1 MDNQKLFVSSHAP
14 FWHNGSGIAGKSY
27 NIMLAALPA
36 VALGIYQY
44 GAPALGVVTFSMGCA
59 MIWELIMNFVMKR
72 PVSIGDG
79 NAAVIGLLFAML
91 LPAATPWWVV
101 LIGTFLAIV
110 IGKQIFGGVGCNPLN
125 PVLVAIA
132 MVFLSW
138 KGIVDFNEALLDY
151 ELGFPMMYPLA
162 TLKHFGVEAVSDY
175 TAGALL
181 MGCQT
186 GGIGATFGFGLIL
199 GGIYLILRGLIRWE
213 IAFSFLVGVFITAL
227 LFNLANPAAYAGPV
241 FHLLTGYTLIGAFFL
256 ATEDSSSPVNFI
268 PMLLYGALGGLLT
281 VLIRNIGA
289 MVDGVVFAI
298 LMLNLANPLLDKIRP
313 KALGKEMENA

>member
-1 MDNQKLFVSSHAP
+1 MDNRKLFVSSHAP
-14 FWHNGSGIAGKSY
+14 YWHNGGSIAVKSY

-36 VALGIYQY
+36 VLLGIFQY
-44 GAPALGVVTFSMGCA
+44 GAPALGVVTFSIACA
-59 MIWELIMNFVMKR
+59 MIWELIMNIIMRR

-79 NAAVIGLLFAML
+79 NAAVIGLMFAML
-91 LPAATPWWVV
+91 LPAPTPWWVV

-110 IGKQIFGGVGCNPLN
+110 VGKQIYGGIGCNPLN
-125 PVLVAIA
+125 PALVAIA
-132 MVFLSW
+132 MVLLSW
-138 KGIVDFNEALLDY
+138 KGIMNFDEALVNY
-151 ELGFPMMYPLA
+151 ELGFPMTYPLA
-162 TLKHFGVEAVSDY
+162 TLKHFGVEAVSDVSL
-175 TAGALL
+175 GGLL
-181 MGCQT
+181 MGGQT
-186 GGIGATFGFGLIL
+186 GGIGSTFGLGLIV
-199 GGIYLILRGLIRWE
+199 GGLYLIVRGFIRWE
-213 IAFSFLVGVFITAL
+213 IALSYLAGVFITAL
-227 LFNLANPAAYAGPV
+227 LFNVAKPDVYAGPV

-298 LMLNLANPLLDKIRP
+298 LMMNLANPLLDKIRP

>member
-1 MDNQKLFVSSHAP
+1 MDNRKLFVSSHAP
-14 FWHNGSGIAGKSY
+14 YWHNGSSITEKSY

-36 VALGIYQY
+36 VLLGIFQY
-44 GAPALGVVTFSMGCA
+44 GAPALAVVTFSISCA
-59 MIWELIMNFVMKR
+59 MIWELIMNFVMRR

-79 NAAVIGLLFAML
+79 NAAVIGLMLAML

-110 IGKQIFGGVGCNPLN
+110 VGKQIFGGIGCNPLN
-125 PVLVAIA
+125 PALVAIA
-132 MVFLSW
+132 MIFLSW
-138 KGIVDFNEALLDY
+138 KGILNFDEALLNY
-151 ELGFPMMYPLA
+151 ELGFPMTYPLA
-162 TLKHFGVEAVSDY
+162 TLKYFGVEAVSEYGIGD
-175 TAGALL
+175 LL
-181 MGCQT
+181 MGCHT
-186 GGIGATFGFGLIL
+186 GGIGSTFGLGLIL

-213 IAFSFLVGVFITAL
+213 IAISFLAGVFITAL
-227 LFNLANPAAYAGPV
+227 LFNVADPAAYASPA
-241 FHLLTGYTLIGAFFL
+241 FHLFTGYTLIGAFFL

-268 PMLLYGALGGLLT
+268 PMLIYGVLAGLLT

>member
-1 MDNQKLFVSSHAP
+1 MDNRKLFVSSHAP
-14 FWHNGSGIAGKSY
+14 YWHNGSSIAIKSY

-44 GAPALGVVTFSMGCA
+44 GMPALGVVAFSISCA
-59 MIWELIMNFVMKR
+59 MIWELIMNLVMRR

-79 NAAVIGLLFAML
+79 NAAVIGLMFAML

-101 LIGTFLAIV
+101 FIGTFLAIV
-110 IGKQIFGGVGCNPLN
+110 VGKQIFGGIGCNPLN
-125 PVLVAIA
+125 PALVAIA
-132 MVFLSW
+132 MIFLSW
-138 KGIVDFNEALLDY
+138 KGILEFNEALLNY
-151 ELGFPMMYPLA
+151 ELGFPMTYPLA
-162 TLKHFGVEAVSDY
+162 TLKYLGVEAVSEYGVSD
-175 TAGALL
+175 LL
-181 MGCQT
+181 MGCHT
-186 GGIGATFGFGLIL
+186 GGIGATFGLGLIL

-213 IAFSFLVGVFITAL
+213 IAISFLAGVFITAL
-227 LFNLANPAAYAGPV
+227 LFNMANPEAYAGPV

-268 PMLLYGALGGLLT
+268 PMLLYGALAGLLT

-313 KALGKEMENA
+313 KAIGKEMENA